1 MKILIA
7 VLVSLMIGLSFASA
21 PKGNHASADGKALA
35 SEVGDVQD
43 QINKTLTLTPGSN
56 VRVSG
61 INGYVKIE
69 TWDGDRAEIH
79 IQTKASSQ
87 EAMDR
92 RPIIVDHTSNSLTI
106 RTENDRE
113 GKRSGWDRGWVRHEV
128 NLRLPRAINLKVS
141 SVNGTVNV
149 GQMTGEV
156 AVTSV
161 NGRVEIAQAGSATEL
176 SSINGRTSVSVMR
189 LGEGGLRVSSING
202 GVEIGLPSSASADVD
217 VRSVNGGIDTDLPI
231 SVIGEMRRGQLVGKI
246 GSGGTPITISSVN
259 GGVTLRRN

>member
-141 SVNGTVNV
+141 SVNGTVN
-149 GQMTGEV
+149 
-156 AVTSV
+156 AVFTVTMGADTSV
-161 NGRVEIAQAGSATEL
+161 RTFQYTTEDGTATAGCHDCHDKKPD
-176 SSINGRTSVSVMR
+176 
-189 LGEGGLRVSSING
+189 GLF
-202 GVEIGLPSSASADVD
+202 GLKKDP
-217 VRSVNGGIDTDLPI
+217 
-231 SVIGEMRRGQLVGKI
+231 
-246 GSGGTPITISSVN
+246 
-259 GGVTLRRN
+259 